1 MSDIKSLLISN
12 AGFSLLPS
20 QIEALMG
27 AGLTMEIYKNDS
39 SPNKNANI
47 ACIFA
52 RAKENGYTNERIVA
66 NTLVYMLT
74 KPQIIIDYTGK
85 EIIIAE
91 SKIQNIATFISLI
104 PSYMLPVVFSF
115 WKWWTVLSTVK
126 K

>member
-1 MSDIKSLLISN
+1 MSDIKNLLTSN

-20 QIEALMG
+20 QIDALIG
-27 AGLTMEIYKNDS
+27 AGLTADIYINDA

-47 ACIFA
+47 ATIFA

-74 KPQIIIDYTGK
+74 KPQTVVDFTGK
-85 EIIIAE
+85 EIIITE
-91 SKIQNIATFISLI
+91 SKLQNIATFISLM
-104 PSYMLPVVFSF
+104 PSSMLPVLFSF